1 MKCRATAIDLFAG
14 GGGFTT
20 AAESAGV
27 RVLWAANHW
36 PVAVDVHQRNHPS
49 VVHACQD
56 LHQAR
61 WETVPAHDLLLAS
74 PCCQG
79 HSKARGKDKPGSDS
93 SRSTAWAVVS
103 AAEYH
108 RPQALVVE
116 NVPEFFDWTL
126 FEPWADCLRRL
137 GYSLSKVM
145 VNAARTGVPQE
156 RLRGFVVGVRATV
169 PLIIAPPSG
178 PLVPASTF
186 LGFDSGRWSPV
197 VRPGRAPA
205 TLARVAE
212 GRRVHG
218 ERFVM
223 SYYGTTRGG
232 RSVHRPIGT
241 ITTRDRWALVDGDRM
256 RMLTADECRAAM
268 GFPAGYLL
276 PSTHKEAVH
285 VMGNAVCPPAAAYV
299 INEVMR
305 AA

>member
-1 MKCRATAIDLFAG
+1 MTTAIDLFAG
-14 GGGFTT
+14 GGGFTE

-27 RVLWAANHW
+27 QVLWAANHW
-36 PVAVDVHQRNHPS
+36 PVAVETHKRNHPS

-79 HSKARGKDKPGSDS
+79 HSKARGKDRPGSDS

-108 RPQALVVE
+108 RPQSIVVE
-116 NVPEFFDWTL
+116 NVPEFLEWTL

-137 GYSLSKVM
+137 GYSLSTV
-145 VNAARTGVPQE
+145 VVDASRAGVPQE
-156 RLRGFVVGVRATV
+156 RVRVFVVGVRSTV
-169 PLIIAPPSG
+169 PLIIAPPRG
-178 PLVPASTF
+178 EHVPASTF
-186 LGFDSGRWSPV
+186 LGFDAGAWSPV
-197 VRPGRAPA
+197 ARPGRAPA
-205 TLARVAE
+205 TLARVTE

-223 SYYGTTRGG
+223 SYYGSTRGG
-232 RSVHRPIGT
+232 RSVKRPIGT

-268 GFPAGYLL
+268 GFRAGYLL
-276 PSTHKEAVH
+276 PRSHKEAVH
-285 VMGNAVCPPAAAYV
+285 VMGNAVCPPAAKYV
-299 INEVMR
+299 IQQVI
-305 AA
+305 AAA